1 MFNCLLLIHAC
12 NAFMQVKFD
21 QRANQRKTGKMTIK
35 SFDMESETV
44 LIIIEMYI
52 GVCTR
57 EKGRLIV
64 LLLHQY

>member
-1 MFNCLLLIHAC
+1 
-12 NAFMQVKFD
+12 MQVIFD
-21 QRANQRKTGKMTIK
+21 QRANQSKTGKMTIK
-35 SFDMESETV
+35 STIKSFDMNSETF

>member
-1 MFNCLLLIHAC
+1 MHSCKLFLTKEQTKI
-12 NAFMQVKFD
+12 
-21 QRANQRKTGKMTIK
+21 KTGKMTIK
-35 SFDMESETV
+35 SFDMKSETV